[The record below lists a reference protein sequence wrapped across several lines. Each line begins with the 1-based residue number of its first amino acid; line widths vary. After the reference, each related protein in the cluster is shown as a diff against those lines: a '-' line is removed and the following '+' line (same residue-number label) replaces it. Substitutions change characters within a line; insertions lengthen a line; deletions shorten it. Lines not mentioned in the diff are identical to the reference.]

1 MKILVTGES
10 SEISQAIRERRTAL
24 GDGVILVSSKDFA
37 FENPQASESHLKKIF
52 AGGVDAVVLNAFA
65 RLDSLLPLHEWTH
78 EDAVKY
84 LRLNIEANLWLVQFA
99 LPYFLKQKHGRF
111 ILISSI
117 STEVGTSRYGP
128 YVMAKAALE
137 GLMRNLA
144 TEYSKQG
151 ILSNIVQLGMIQ
163 TRRNSALWR
172 RSQYVSLLETMVPAG
187 AAGTPAQ
194 VAASLDS
201 LLAEECYI
209 TGSTLR
215 VGGGLPA
222 IQSADLLKAWIRT
235 GDKEG
240 S

>member
-10 SEISQAIRERRTAL
+10 SEISQAIKARRTGM
-24 GDGVILVSSKDFA
+24 GDGVVIVSSKEFA
-37 FENPQASESHLKKIF
+37 FENPAAAESHLKKIF
-52 AGGVDAVVLNAFA
+52 AGGIDAVVLNAFA
-65 RLDSLLPLHEWTH
+65 RLDELKPIHEWSF
-78 EDAVKY
+78 EDVTRY

-99 LPYFLKQKHGRF
+99 LPYFLKQKSGRF
-111 ILISSI
+111 ILISSL
-117 STEVGTSRYGP
+117 SADLGTSRYGP

-137 GLMRNLA
+137 GLMKNLA
-144 TEYSKQG
+144 TDYSKNG

-172 RSQYVSLLETMVPAG
+172 RSQYVSLLETMLPSG

-201 LLAEECYI
+201 LLADECYI

-215 VGGGLPA
+215 VGGGLPSV
-222 IQSADLLKAWIRT
+222 QSADLLKAWIKL
-235 GDKEG
+235 GEKEE
-240 S
+240 